1 MSSKR
6 HALQSA
12 GASLAQ
18 KRKQRE
24 INSGLDT
31 RGNGNEEGK
40 ERTLQETAKSKGGQA
55 EGNEAN

>member
-1 MSSKR
+1 LCKE
-6 HALQSA
+6 HT
-12 GASLAQ
+12 
-18 KRKQRE
+18 QR
-24 INSGLDT
+24 IIKGRLNI